1 MLKTSTAVTSSSRAP
16 ALKGYRYDE
25 EREDKDDEERWEIHP
40 NASANASVYVVVV
53 VVVDVITIHTSTN
66 KSFSNIP
73 PNMLNVLYLLIKCP
87 GIRIGWMVASKA
99 NIEMLSNFRYRGM
112 NECMNELKCF
122 PTSGTVRP

>member
-25 EREDKDDEERWEIHP
+25 NREVEDDEERREIHP
-40 NASANASVYVVVV
+40 NANASVYVVVV

-73 PNMLNVLYLLIKCP
+73 PTC
-87 GIRIGWMVASKA
+87 
-99 NIEMLSNFRYRGM
+99 
-112 NECMNELKCF
+112 
-122 PTSGTVRP
+122 